1 MHNSDLALLYKE
13 KDHQEIPLHDDTVTV
28 IMVTYNKHKYIRELI
43 LSFEHLNYKR
53 ELLDI
58 VVIDN
63 ASADGSEEK
72 LRAEF
77 GDAITVIQT
86 GANLGGAGGFNT
98 GMRYAIE
105 KLDNDYIW
113 LLDNDV
119 VVHPN
124 SLNWLMDTIKN
135 NPNAAAAGSMILQL
149 DKPELISEIGAFMDW
164 GKARVGMQ
172 NAGENFTEITDDL
185 LQERK
190 VEYCAAASLLKTR
203 KSITKLGYW
212 DDLFIHFD
220 DVDWCLRAPKQG
232 MAIYCNPRSI
242 VFHES
247 LQCKQA
253 TWIKYYN
260 IRNLLYLYKEH
271 KLIALPLVFAKFFA
285 WSIYL
290 TLHGYFKNAG
300 LGFKA
305 IWDFMLGKKAQQ
317 DFPLEKYQPLMNKDW
332 SESKDRLYV
341 FSNQANLDRFLEISG
356 AKITEGSEVLL
367 YSNGLLKTA
376 LGQLMNLFTNKEI
389 IMDGDF
395 ESSFFFPCFRKKV
408 VVYPGYGTM
417 VA

>member
-1 MHNSDLALLYKE
+1 MSNSDLALLYKE
-13 KDHQEIPLHDDTVTV
+13 KDQVAIPTHNDPVTV
-28 IMVTYNKHKYIRELI
+28 VMVTYNKHKYIRELI
-43 LSFEHLNYKR
+43 LSFEHLNYDRK
-53 ELLDI
+53 LLNI
-58 VVIDN
+58 IVIDN

-105 KLDNDYIW
+105 KLGNDYIW

-124 SLNWLMDTIKN
+124 SLNWLMDTIKK
-135 NPNAAAAGSMILQL
+135 NPDAAAAGSMILQL

-164 GKARVGMQ
+164 GKARVDMQ
-172 NAGENFTEITDDL
+172 NAGENFTKITDDL

-260 IRNLLYLYKEH
+260 IRNLLYLYLRH
-271 KLIALPLVFAKFFA
+271 KPLALPLVLAKFGA
-285 WSIYL
+285 WSVYL
-290 TLHGYFKNAG
+290 FLHGYYSNAG

-305 IWDFMLGKKAQQ
+305 ICDFFRGKKAQQ
-317 DFPLEKYQPLMNKDW
+317 EFPLEKYQSMDKF
-332 SESKDRLYV
+332 EAKDRIYIFL
-341 FSNQANLDRFLEISG
+341 NQENLDQFLDLTGLEINENS
-356 AKITEGSEVLL
+356 KTIL
-367 YSNGLLKTA
+367 YSDGLVKAITQ
-376 LGQLMNLFTNKEI
+376 QLDIFFDKREL
-389 IMDGDF
+389 IMDGAF
-395 ESSFFFPCFRKKV
+395 ESSFFFPCFKKKL
-408 VVYPGYGTM
+408 VVYPGYNTM
-417 VA
+417 VDKS

>member
-1 MHNSDLALLYKE
+1 MSNSDLALLYKE
-13 KDHQEIPLHDDTVTV
+13 KNQEQIPVHDDPVTV

-58 VVIDN
+58 VIIDN
-63 ASADGSEEK
+63 ASEDGSEEK
-72 LRAEF
+72 LKAEF
-77 GDAITVIQT
+77 GDQITVIQT

-124 SLNWLMDTIKN
+124 SLNWLMDTIKR

-149 DKPELISEIGAFMDW
+149 DQPDLVSEIGAFMDW
-164 GKARVGMQ
+164 GKARVDMQ
-172 NAGENFTEITDDL
+172 NAGAKYQELGDDIL
-185 LQERK
+185 KERK

-220 DVDWCLRAPKQG
+220 DVDWCLRAPKHD

-271 KLIALPLVFAKFFA
+271 KSLALPLVFAKFFA

-290 TLHGYFKNAG
+290 TLHGYFKNAS

-305 IWDFMLGKKAQQ
+305 IWDFILGKKAQQ
-317 DFPLEKYQPLMNKDW
+317 DFPLEKYQSMDKF
-332 SESKDRLYV
+332 EAKDRIYI
-341 FSNQANLDRFLEISG
+341 FHNQSNLDQFLNLTG
-356 AKITEGSEVLL
+356 LKINENSKTIL
-367 YSNGLLKTA
+367 YSDGLFKAITQ
-376 LGQLMNLFTNKEI
+376 QLSVLFDKREV
-389 IMDGDF
+389 IMDGAF
-395 ESSFFFPCFRKKV
+395 ESSFFFPCFRKKL
-408 VVYPGYGTM
+408 VVYPGYNTM
-417 VA
+417 VDKS